1 MVNLRLDHSEGL
13 MSDNELSRFL
23 DAQEQEYPTALK
35 EIRNGRK
42 TSHWMWYIFPQLQG
56 LGRSHYAHFYG
67 LSGSREAQAFLQHPV
82 LGKRLVEACEALLA
96 LESTSAYQVMGSPDD
111 LKLRSSMTLFA
122 VLPDTDAVFEKV
134 LQKFFE
140 GKKDL
145 RTLELL
151 KIQES

>member
-13 MSDNELSRFL
+13 MSDNELNRFL

-42 TSHWMWYIFPQLQG
+42 TNHWMWYIFPQLQG

-96 LESTSAYQVMGSPDD
+96 LE
-111 LKLRSSMTLFA
+111 LKSSMTLFA
-122 VLPDTDAVFEKV
+122 VLPETDAVFEKV

>member
-13 MSDNELSRFL
+13 MSDNELNRFL
-23 DAQEQEYPTALK
+23 DAQEQEYPTAPK

-67 LSGSREAQAFLQHPV
+67 LSGLKEAQAYLQHPV
-82 LGKRLVEACEALLA
+82 LGKRLLEISQALLS
-96 LESTSAYQVMGSPDD
+96 LQDTSAYEVMGSPDD
-111 LKLRSSMTLFA
+111 MKLKSSMTLFV
-122 VLPDTDAVFEKV
+122 VLPETDTIFEKV
-134 LQKFFE
+134 LQKFYK
-140 GKKDL
+140 GKKDR

-151 KIQES
+151 GLEQ